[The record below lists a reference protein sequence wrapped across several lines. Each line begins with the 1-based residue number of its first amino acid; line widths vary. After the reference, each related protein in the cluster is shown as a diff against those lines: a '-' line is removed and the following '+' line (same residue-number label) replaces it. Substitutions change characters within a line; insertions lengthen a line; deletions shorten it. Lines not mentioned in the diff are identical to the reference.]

1 MAIAVPGEL
10 QERGMQ
16 GLHGVRGRSVIFLQ
30 TIARA
35 DVPWRPVE
43 RRLPCQVNFTKVR
56 NVCNVRNVCKACK
69 VSKACKVRTMRTM
82 RDMWTR
88 PFCSRVQGYRSVG
101 PIMTSKPIQSQFGF
115 SDIQIEPGIFDGL
128 DSGAVAVLIHVSF

>member
-1 MAIAVPGEL
+1 MCLVAMSG
-10 QERGMQ
+10 G
-16 GLHGVRGRSVIFLQ
+16 GRVARWAQIDA
-30 TIARA
+30 IARA

-43 RRLPCQVNFTKVR
+43 WRLPCQVN
-56 NVCNVRNVCKACK
+56 CRNVCKACK
-69 VSKACKVRTMRTM
+69 VRNVCKVTTMKTM
-82 RDMWTR
+82 WNVWTR

>member
-1 MAIAVPGEL
+1 MCLGV
-10 QERGMQ
+10 MSV
-16 GLHGVRGRSVIFLQ
+16 GVRGARWTQIDA
-30 TIARA
+30 IARA

-69 VSKACKVRTMRTM
+69 ESKACKVRTMRTM
-82 RDMWTR
+82 WNMCNR
-88 PFCSRVQGYRSVG
+88 PFCPRAQGYRSVG

>member
-1 MAIAVPGEL
+1 MPC
-10 QERGMQ
+10 
-16 GLHGVRGRSVIFLQ
+16 
-30 TIARA
+30 
-35 DVPWRPVE
+35 RPVE
-43 RRLPCQVNFTKVR
+43 RRLPCQMNCRNMR
-56 NVCNVRNVCKACK
+56 NVSRVCK
-69 VSKACKVRTMRTM
+69 VSKACKVKTMWNM
-82 RDMWTR
+82 CNR